1 MEVTTTT
8 PLEPCPTLPGGHG
21 KKFPIENRI
30 DLGEPQVGPIPW
42 SALISSFVT
51 GLQFINR
58 VSAAATIGRLPPSNV

>member
-51 GLQFINR
+51 GL
-58 VSAAATIGRLPPSNV
+58 